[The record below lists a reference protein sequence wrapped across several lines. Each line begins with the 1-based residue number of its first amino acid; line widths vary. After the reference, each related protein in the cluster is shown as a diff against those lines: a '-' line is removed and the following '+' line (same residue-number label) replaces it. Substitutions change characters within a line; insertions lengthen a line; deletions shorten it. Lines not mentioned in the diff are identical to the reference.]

1 MCLGIPAQIVEIV
14 DRAAHRAVAEVEG
27 VRREVNVGLVL
38 DDGLREGD
46 WVLIHVG
53 FAMGIIDA
61 DEAQRTLDLLKELED
76 GFDDELV
83 QFGDG
88 PAT

>member
-1 MCLGIPAQIVEIV
+1 MCLGIPAQIVEIL
-14 DRAAHRAVAEVEG
+14 DRDTHRAVAQVEG

-38 DDGLREGD
+38 DDGLQEGD

-61 DEAQRTLDLLKELED
+61 DEAERTLQLVRALE
-76 GFDDELV
+76 E
-83 QFGDG
+83 G
-88 PAT
+88 PEGEMSAFREAGP